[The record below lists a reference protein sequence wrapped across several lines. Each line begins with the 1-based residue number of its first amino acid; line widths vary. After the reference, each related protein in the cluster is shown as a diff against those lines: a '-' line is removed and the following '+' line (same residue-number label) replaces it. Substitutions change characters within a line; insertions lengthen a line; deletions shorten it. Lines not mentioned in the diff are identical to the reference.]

1 MLWLELLLCLCDASI
16 GQKKKKI
23 KMFKKKRYIHDTTST
38 AIWHRTLGSAGPAH
52 LHTKQ
57 LFSILLYSPN
67 PKG

>member
-1 MLWLELLLCLCDASI
+1 MVGVIVMFVRRIYWTEE
-16 GQKKKKI
+16 KKI